1 MAGPFQVDLR
11 ERPPESVAQVSLAGL
26 ILAGGASTRMGSP
39 KALLACQGET
49 FLDRLIGILASY
61 CEPVI
66 VVLGHR
72 AETIRAGLSRA
83 GQATFVVNKN
93 YRDGQLS
100 SLQCG
105 LAAVPAASDG
115 VLFTP
120 VDHPA
125 VAPATVAA
133 LAAAFER
140 RAGKL
145 VIPRFRGRHGHPVCC
160 ARELIPEFCALEKG
174 SQARVVIHRNASQTC
189 YVDVGD
195 PGILADVDDPEAYR
209 SLIQFPE
216 RP

>member
-1 MAGPFQVDLR
+1 VN
-11 ERPPESVAQVSLAGL
+11 LAGL
-26 ILAGGASTRMGSP
+26 ILAGGASTRMGCP
-39 KALLACQGET
+39 KALLDCQGET
-49 FLDRLIGILASY
+49 FLDRLIGILATR
-61 CEPVI
+61 CRPVI

-72 AETIRAGLSRA
+72 AATIRAGLSRA
-83 GQATFVVNKN
+83 GQATFVVNQN
-93 YRDGQLS
+93 YPDGQLS

-105 LAAVPAASDG
+105 LLAAPSACDG

-133 LAAAFER
+133 LAEAFER
-140 RAGKL
+140 RAGAL
-145 VIPRFRGRHGHPVCC
+145 VVIPRFRGRHGHPVCC
-160 ARELIPEFCALEKG
+160 AREMIPDFFALEKG
-174 SQARVVIHRNASQTC
+174 SQAREVIHRHSSRTR
-189 YVDVGD
+189 YVDVDD

>member
-1 MAGPFQVDLR
+1 
-11 ERPPESVAQVSLAGL
+11 VSLAGL

-49 FLDRLIGILASY
+49 FLDRLIGILAI
-61 CEPVI
+61 CCRPVI

-72 AETIRAGLSRA
+72 AEAVRAGLSRA
-83 GQATFVVNKN
+83 GQATFVVNEN
-93 YRDGQLS
+93 YREGQLS

-105 LAAVPAASDG
+105 LLAAPWACDG

-133 LAAAFER
+133 LAEAFAH

-160 ARELIPEFCALEKG
+160 ARELIPEFFVLEKG
-174 SQARVVIHRNASQTC
+174 SQAREVIHRHTSLTC
-189 YVDVGD
+189 YVDVDD

-209 SLIQFPE
+209 SLIQIPE